1 MVICNIIL
9 IFQNFLIYVLHHCIV
24 EIIREDYLRILIS
37 AKDMPSTAKILTGMR
52 RTGKT
57 TVLNQYVDR
66 LYSMGIDEGN
76 IFHINLDLLVEVP
89 DKTWLLEQMGPVLEK
104 KGMHY
109 IIIDEIQD
117 VDGWERFVAML
128 IARGDCDVYIT
139 GSNSKMLSSELATKL
154 SGRYIEVNI
163 LPLSFK
169 EYLIL
174 HPGDKEKRFNEY
186 LRFGGLPMIDPDRG
200 ETVCIDQSEGV
211 FNTVVMKDIL
221 SRISGNAKRLTSICR
236 FLYSNIG
243 NVTNADRI
251 SDALKIPKDD
261 VYKYM
266 DEIVSAHLFYHADR
280 YDIIGKKYLKSKGKY
295 YATDLGMRYMTLNP
309 GSLVDLS
316 KPLENAV
323 YFELLRRN
331 YKVSVSSYVDS
342 EIDFTAMKSE
352 TIKYYQV
359 SQTMMAEETYS
370 REMKPLKSVSDNY
383 DKTILTM
390 DKFGLGNDD
399 GINIVNVIDWL
410 LE

>member
-1 MVICNIIL
+1 M
-9 IFQNFLIYVLHHCIV
+9 
-24 EIIREDYLRILIS
+24 EIIREDYLKMLAS

-57 TVLNQYVDR
+57 TILKQYVDHLR
-66 LYSMGIDEGN
+66 TMGVNDDN
-76 IFHINLDLLVEVP
+76 IFHINLDLLVDVP
-89 DKTWLLEQMGPVLEK
+89 DNSWLLEQIEPVLKK

-109 IIIDEIQD
+109 ILIDEIQD
-117 VDGWERFVAML
+117 VDGWERFVSML
-128 IARGDCDVYIT
+128 IARDDCDIYIT
-139 GSNSKMLSSELATKL
+139 GSNSKMLSSKLATKL
-154 SGRYIEVNI
+154 SGRYIEINI

-169 EYLIL
+169 EYLEL
-174 HPGDKEKRFNEY
+174 HPGDKEKRFDEY

-200 ETVCIDQSEGV
+200 ETVCADQSEGV
-211 FNTVVMKDIL
+211 FNTVMMKDIL
-221 SRISGNAKRLTSICR
+221 SRISGNARRLTAICR

-280 YDIIGKKYLKSKGKY
+280 YDIVGKKYLKSKGKY

-316 KPLENAV
+316 KPLENVV

-331 YKVSVSSYVDS
+331 YKVSVGSYMNS
-342 EIDFTAMKSE
+342 EIDFTAMKSKTAE
-352 TIKYYQV
+352 YYQV

-370 REMKPLKSVSDNY
+370 REMRPLKAVSDNY
-383 DKTILTM
+383 KKTILTM
-390 DKFGLGNDD
+390 DRFGLGNDN

>member
-1 MVICNIIL
+1 M
-9 IFQNFLIYVLHHCIV
+9 
-24 EIIREDYLRILIS
+24 EIIREDYLRVLTS

-57 TVLNQYVDR
+57 TVLNQYVNR
-66 LYSMGIDEGN
+66 LYSMGIDKGN

-89 DKTWLLEQMGPVLEK
+89 DKSWLFEQMEPVLEK

-154 SGRYIEVNI
+154 SGRYIEINI

-221 SRISGNAKRLTSICR
+221 SRISGNARRLTAICR

-251 SDALKIPKDD
+251 SGALKIPKDD

-295 YATDLGMRYMTLNP
+295 YATDLGMRYMILNP

-331 YKVSVSSYVDS
+331 YKVSVGSYVDS

-352 TIKYYQV
+352 TIEYYQV

-370 REMKPLKSVSDNY
+370 REMRPLKSVSDNY

-390 DKFGLGNDD
+390 DNFGLGNDD